1 MGTGA
6 CFHRVTLNDYFGAEG
21 ATEYQRQKAEA
32 ASIEAEPTPVVPENN
47 ITWFDPARLTNE
59 RKTFNNVKVRAPSP
73 LLWGGAGCCG
83 ACRAVAC
90 GWWAAGHDACAVLH
104 VSVCAGGVL

>member
-21 ATEYQRQKAEA
+21 AAEYQRQKADAA
-32 ASIEAEPTPVVPENN
+32 ASESKSAVVPEND

-59 RKTFNNVKVRAPSP
+59 RKTFNNVKVRARA
-73 LLWGGAGCCG
+73 GATLPTM
-83 ACRAVAC
+83 AC
-90 GWWAAGHDACAVLH
+90 
-104 VSVCAGGVL
+104 